1 MGCFAVRYT
10 YLYAHTMAVTDNKF
24 MQIAFSFDDVAPE
37 PIQESIQEPVPEP
50 VAELPVVEETA
61 PVNVGVRIKALKEA
75 IPVKS
80 APTVLV
86 RTKSTRGRKPL
97 KSMDTEAAL
106 VNIPE
111 DETLFQKQYYS
122 IGEVADMFSVNTSL
136 IRFWANEFAMV
147 QPRTNRKGD
156 RHFRPV
162 DIKNLLL
169 IHDLLRRRKLT
180 IEGAKD
186 FLKKNKKAQ
195 ERYEMIESL
204 RKIKNFFL
212 EVKATL

>member
-1 MGCFAVRYT
+1 MVIDYPGFVSLPIMIPET
-10 YLYAHTMAVTDNKF
+10 ENKLT
-24 MQIAFSFDDVAPE
+24 QIAFSFEEVAT
-37 PIQESIQEPVPEP
+37 
-50 VAELPVVEETA
+50 VAAQELPVVSETDS

-75 IPVKS
+75 ATPVV
-80 APTVLV
+80 AEPAMVV

-97 KSMDTEAAL
+97 KTIEAGADL
-106 VNIPE
+106 IDIPA
-111 DETLFQKQYYS
+111 DEILFQRQYYA
-122 IGEVADMFSVNTSL
+122 IGEVAEMFQVNTSL
-136 IRFWANEFAMV
+136 IRFWANEFDIL
-147 QPRTNRKGD
+147 QPRKNRKGD

-195 ERYEMIESL
+195 ERFELIESL

-212 EVKATL
+212 EIKASL

>member
-1 MGCFAVRYT
+1 MVIDYPSFVSLLIMMPET
-10 YLYAHTMAVTDNKF
+10 ENKLT
-24 MQIAFSFDDVAPE
+24 QIAFSFEEAAAVAA
-37 PIQESIQEPVPEP
+37 Q
-50 VAELPVVEETA
+50 ELPVVSETES

-75 IPVKS
+75 ATPVVNEP
-80 APTVLV
+80 AMVV

-97 KSMDTEAAL
+97 KTIEAGADL
-106 VNIPE
+106 IDIPA
-111 DETLFQKQYYS
+111 DEILFQRQYYA
-122 IGEVADMFSVNTSL
+122 IGEVAEMFQVNTSL
-136 IRFWANEFAMV
+136 IRFWANEFDIL
-147 QPRTNRKGD
+147 QPRKNRKGD
-156 RHFRPV
+156 RHFRPI

-195 ERYEMIESL
+195 ERFELIESL

-212 EVKATL
+212 EIKASL

>member
-1 MGCFAVRYT
+1 MVIDYPGFVSLPIMMPET
-10 YLYAHTMAVTDNKF
+10 ENKLT
-24 MQIAFSFDDVAPE
+24 QIAFSFEEAATVAA
-37 PIQESIQEPVPEP
+37 Q
-50 VAELPVVEETA
+50 ELPVVSETDS

-75 IPVKS
+75 ATPIVAEPAMV
-80 APTVLV
+80 V

-97 KSMDTEAAL
+97 KTIEAGADL
-106 VNIPE
+106 IDIPV
-111 DETLFQKQYYS
+111 DEILFQRQYYA
-122 IGEVADMFSVNTSL
+122 IGEVADMFQVNTSL
-136 IRFWANEFAMV
+136 IRFWANEFDIL
-147 QPRTNRKGD
+147 QPRKNRKGD
-156 RHFRPV
+156 RHFRPI

-195 ERYEMIESL
+195 ERFELIESL

-212 EVKATL
+212 EIKASL